1 MKVKP
6 NWNELEARLD
16 FASLD
21 QKLRNL
27 IASGQLKRTKTASD
41 LLDKVKDALIQARAK
56 GVSIATLAAFLK
68 ENGLPVSE
76 PTLRHY
82 LRAQGVKK
90 RMRRTK
96 PHSQSAKPLAP
107 VSSASI
113 KTEPQ
118 TAGTHP
124 PKAPL
129 NMRHCGPRIA
139 DPKNL

>member
-1 MKVKP
+1 MKAKP

-16 FASLD
+16 FTNIE

-27 IASGQLKRTKTASD
+27 IADGKLKRKKSASD
-41 LLDKVKDALIQARAK
+41 LLDKVKDALIHARAK
-56 GVSIATLAAFLK
+56 GVSIAALAAFLK

-82 LRAQGVKK
+82 LRAQGVNR

-113 KTEPQ
+113 EAEPQ
-118 TAGTHP
+118 TAITHAP
-124 PKAPL
+124 NAPL
-129 NMRHCGPRIA
+129 NLRHRGPRIA